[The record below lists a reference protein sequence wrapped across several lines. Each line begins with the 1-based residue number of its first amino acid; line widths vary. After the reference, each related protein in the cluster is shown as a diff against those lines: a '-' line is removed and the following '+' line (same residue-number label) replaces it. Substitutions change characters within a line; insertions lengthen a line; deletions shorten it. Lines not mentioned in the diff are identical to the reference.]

1 MLVKMNRFLR
11 HSAFSEDVSL
21 QADCPKTARGWF
33 IFSETTIQQ
42 IFICVLVACCF
53 TGHVF
58 AQDDVHLT
66 DKELARES
74 VLPVIENP
82 QSVRDRNVSKTGS
95 LSLYPLLGAIVN
107 NPFFFNLA
115 FGGTIGY
122 HFNEFHSIN
131 LFGAYMHSSSTKY
144 VDDIVRDP
152 DLTMDLPNITRS
164 HLKEFKNFPKVNL
177 LALLVYEFSP
187 LYGKM
192 SFSKNMVLNT
202 DLLISAGAGTIIFG
216 GGSYLPAFTLGI
228 GQRFYFGKNWG
239 IRFDLIG
246 LMYPGPN
253 YTSLKGPAI
262 SEGSSETYTL
272 NHFNRQFSFHFLC
285 SVGLIVLL

>member
-1 MLVKMNRFLR
+1 MISCFIENAVAQN
-11 HSAFSEDVSL
+11 DV
-21 QADCPKTARGWF
+21 R
-33 IFSETTIQQ
+33 
-42 IFICVLVACCF
+42 
-53 TGHVF
+53 
-58 AQDDVHLT
+58 LT

-74 VLPVIENP
+74 VLPVIEDP
-82 QSVRDRNVSKTGS
+82 QSVRNRNVSKSGS
-95 LSLYPLLGAIVN
+95 LSLYPLFGAVIN
-107 NPFFFNLA
+107 NPFFFNIA

-131 LFGAYMHSSSTKY
+131 LFGAYMYSTSTKY
-144 VDDIVRDP
+144 VDQIVSDNALLGGNGGNNRY
-152 DLTMDLPNITRS
+152 LENF
-164 HLKEFKNFPKVNL
+164 EEFPKVNL

-202 DLLISAGAGTIIFG
+202 DLLLSAGGGTIIFG
-216 GGSYLPAFTLGI
+216 GGAYLPAFTLGI

-253 YTSLKGPAI
+253 YTSLKGGPV
-262 SEGSSETYTL
+262 EGNEAYTL
-272 NHFNRQFSFHFLC
+272 DNFNRQFTFHFLG
-285 SVGLIVLL
+285 SVGLVVLF

>member
-1 MLVKMNRFLR
+1 MGVSVLLKMNGFLR
-11 HSAFSEDVSL
+11 QSAFSEDFESSGRL
-21 QADCPKTARGWF
+21 SKNSQRLASRGWF
-33 IFSETTIQQ
+33 IFSVYI
-42 IFICVLVACCF
+42 LVMFCF
-53 TGHVF
+53 TGHIF

-82 QSVRDRNVSKTGS
+82 QSVRNRNVSKAGS
-95 LSLYPLLGAIVN
+95 LSLYPLAGAVVN

-131 LFGAYMHSSSTKY
+131 LLGAYMYSTSTKY
-144 VDDIVRDP
+144 VDDIVNNDE
-152 DLTMDLPNITRS
+152 LTNDGGGIIRS
-164 HLKEFKNFPKVNL
+164 HLREFKNFPKVNL
-177 LALLVYEFSP
+177 LALLMYEFSP

-202 DLLISAGAGTIIFG
+202 DLVLSAGGGTIIFG
-216 GGSYLPAFTLGI
+216 GGNYLPAFTLGI

-239 IRFDLIG
+239 IRFDLMG

-253 YTSLKGPAI
+253 YTSLKGPPI
-262 SEGSSETYTL
+262 LDNNEYTL
-272 NHFNRQFSFHFLC
+272 ENFNRQFTFHFLC
-285 SVGLIVLL
+285 SVGLVVLF